1 MLTDITVNIPKKAFL
16 QCYWHL
22 LNSDAH
28 IDFYWG
34 GRDSGKSQDIAQ
46 QLIKDC
52 LSLPYFKCL
61 LIKKTHNTIQESQW
75 ETIKNITEAW
85 GIDHLFKFRVAP
97 LSIECINGNRFLAR
111 GCDNPQSIKSTRDP
125 SHSWIEEA
133 NQLTLDDFITVTT
146 TLRANNV
153 KIKQRVSFNPE
164 FDGDYEE
171 HWLWKTFFAGKNPNG
186 SYSWDLTLPSGRK
199 FSYTYTSTHTTY
211 LHNPKVSPE
220 RIAFLEM
227 LKDIDP
233 YYYQVFT
240 KGLPGRRKNNAPF
253 VFAFDR
259 AKHLGKTTWTR
270 NYETIVTFDFNKR
283 PISCSVWQYINGHL
297 YGIEAIKLDNS
308 DIYKLCDYINLHYP
322 GALWLV
328 TGDATGQNTT
338 ALVQDNINF
347 YTVIKQ
353 KLGLG
358 AGQLKVPTVNPPV
371 KENQV
376 LVNAVLAM
384 IPTTIDPV
392 KCKDLIFDFE
402 NVRILPDGSIE
413 KRNRDDPAQCSDL
426 LDGFRY
432 LCNTFFQWL
441 LKQGK

>member
-1 MLTDITVNIPKKAFL
+1 MISDITVNIPKKAFL
-16 QCYWHL
+16 PCYHHL
-22 LNSDAH
+22 LNSEAH

-75 ETIKNITEAW
+75 ETIKNITERW
-85 GIDHLFKFRVAP
+85 GIDHLFKFKVAP

-153 KIKQRVSFNPE
+153 RIKQRVSFNPE
-164 FDGDYEE
+164 FEGDYEE
-171 HWLWKTFFAGKNPNG
+171 HWLWKTFFAGKEYNG
-186 SYSWDLTLPSGRK
+186 NYSWDLTLPSGKK

-259 AKHLGKTTWTR
+259 AKHLGKTELNR
-270 NYETIVTFDFNKR
+270 AHEVYLSFDFNR
-283 PISCSVWQYINGHL
+283 QPLCCTVWQWYNNRIHC
-297 YGIEAIKLDNS
+297 IEAIKLDNS
-308 DIYKLCDYINLHYP
+308 DIYKMCDYILLHYP
-322 GALWLV
+322 GVMFIV
-328 TGDATGQNTT
+328 TGDATGRASS
-338 ALVQDNINF
+338 ALVENGIDY
-347 YTVIKQ
+347 YTVIKT
-353 KLGLG
+353 KLNLG
-358 AGQLKVPTVNPPV
+358 AGQLKVPTINPPI
-371 KENQV
+371 KESQV
-376 LVNAVLAM
+376 LTNAVLAM
-384 IPTTIDPV
+384 CQVTIDPERCRGLV
-392 KCKDLIFDFE
+392 FDIE
-402 NVRILPDGSIE
+402 NVRMLPDGTIE
-413 KRNRDDPAQCSDL
+413 KRNREDPTQQADL
-426 LDGFRY
+426 LDTMRY
-432 LCNTFFQWL
+432 LFSTFFRWV
-441 LKQGK
+441 LKQ

>member
-1 MLTDITVNIPKKAFL
+1 MISDIKVKIPKKAFL
-16 QCYWHL
+16 PCYHHL

-52 LSLPYFKCL
+52 LGLPYFKCL

-75 ETIKNITEAW
+75 ETIKNICEHW
-85 GIDHLFKFRVAP
+85 KIDHLFKFRVAP

-133 NQLTLDDFITVTT
+133 NQLTLDDFVTVTT

-153 KIKQRVSFNPE
+153 RIKQRVSFNPE
-164 FDGDYEE
+164 FEGDYED
-171 HWLWKTFFAGKNPNG
+171 HWLWKTFFKGRNPNG
-186 SYSWDLTLPSGRK
+186 SYSWDLQLPSGK
-199 FSYTYTSTHTTY
+199 QFSYTYTSTHTTY
-211 LHNPKVSPE
+211 KDNPKVSPE

-233 YYYQVFT
+233 FYYQVFT

-253 VFAFDR
+253 IFAFDR
-259 AKHLGKTTWTR
+259 VKHLGPTTWNR
-270 NYETIVTFDFNKR
+270 SFETMVTFDFNKR
-283 PISCSVWQYINGHL
+283 PISASVWQFINGHL
-297 YGIEAIKLDNS
+297 YGIESIKLEGS
-308 DIYKLCDYINLHYP
+308 DIYKLCDYINLHYS

-328 TGDATGQNTT
+328 TGDATGQSTT
-338 ALVQDNINF
+338 AMVEDNLNYYII
-347 YTVIKQ
+347 IKS
-353 KLGLG
+353 KLNIGG
-358 AGQLKVPTVNPPV
+358 GQLKVPTVNPKV

-384 IPTTIDPV
+384 VPTTIDPV

-402 NVRILPDGSIE
+402 NVRMLPDGSIE
-413 KRNRDDPAQCSDL
+413 KRNREDPAQQADL

-432 LCNTFFQWL
+432 LCDTFFKWV
-441 LKQGK
+441 LKQ

>member
-1 MLTDITVNIPKKAFL
+1 MLSDITVNIPKKAFL
-16 QCYWHL
+16 PCYHHL
-22 LNSDAH
+22 LKSDAH

-85 GIDHLFKFRVAP
+85 GIDHLFKFKVAP

-171 HWLWKTFFAGKNPNG
+171 HWLWKTFFAGKEYNG
-186 SYSWDLTLPSGRK
+186 NYAWDLLLPSGRK

-211 LHNPKVSPE
+211 LQNPKVSPE

-259 AKHLGKTTWTR
+259 AKHLGKTTWNR
-270 NYETIVTFDFNKR
+270 AYETYLSFDFNR
-283 PISCSVWQYINGHL
+283 QPLCCTVWQWYNNEIFA
-297 YGIEAIKLDNS
+297 IEAIKLDNS
-308 DIYKLCDYINLHYP
+308 DIYKMCDYILLHYP
-322 GALWLV
+322 GAIYIA
-328 TGDATGQNTT
+328 TGDATGKASS
-338 ALVQDNINF
+338 ALVQNGLNY
-347 YTVIKQ
+347 YTVIKA

-358 AGQLKVPTVNPPV
+358 QGQLKTPEANPLL
-371 KENQV
+371 KESQV
-376 LVNAVLAM
+376 LTNAVLAM
-384 IPTTIDPV
+384 YKVTIDPDN
-392 KCKDLIFDFE
+392 CKQLIFDIE

-413 KRNRDDPAQCSDL
+413 KKNREDPTQQADF
-426 LDGFRY
+426 LDTMRY
-432 LCNTFFQWL
+432 FFDTFFKWVLRQ
-441 LKQGK
+441 

>member
-1 MLTDITVNIPKKAFL
+1 MISDITVNIPKKAFL
-16 QCYWHL
+16 PCYHHL
-22 LNSDAH
+22 LNSEAH

-75 ETIKNITEAW
+75 ETIKNITERW
-85 GIDHLFKFRVAP
+85 GIDHLFKFKVAP

-153 KIKQRVSFNPE
+153 RIKQRVSFNPE
-164 FDGDYEE
+164 FEGDYEE
-171 HWLWKTFFAGKNPNG
+171 HWLWKTFFAGKEYNG
-186 SYSWDLTLPSGRK
+186 NYSWDLTLPSGKK

-259 AKHLGKTTWTR
+259 TKHLGKTAWNR
-270 NYETIVTFDFNKR
+270 AQETYLSFDFNR
-283 PISCSVWQYINGHL
+283 QPLCCSVWQWYNNQV
-297 YGIEAIKLDNS
+297 YCIEAIKLENS
-308 DIYKLCDYINLHYP
+308 DIYKMCDYILLHYP
-322 GALWLV
+322 GAMYIV
-328 TGDATGQNTT
+328 TGDATGRASS
-338 ALVQDNINF
+338 ALVENGIDY
-347 YTVIKQ
+347 YTVIKA
-353 KLGLG
+353 KLNLG
-358 AGQLKVPTVNPPV
+358 AGQLKVPTINPPI
-371 KENQV
+371 KESQV
-376 LVNAVLAM
+376 LTNAVLVM
-384 IPTTIDPV
+384 CQVKIDPD
-392 KCKDLIFDFE
+392 KCRGLVFDIE
-402 NVRILPDGSIE
+402 NVRMLPDGTIE
-413 KRNRDDPAQCSDL
+413 KRNREDPTQQADL
-426 LDGFRY
+426 LDTMRY
-432 LCNTFFQWL
+432 LFSTFFRWV
-441 LKQGK
+441 LKQ

>member
-1 MLTDITVNIPKKAFL
+1 MLSNIIVNIPKKAFL
-16 QCYWHL
+16 PCYHHL

-75 ETIKNITEAW
+75 ETIKNICEAW

-111 GCDNPQSIKSTRDP
+111 GCDNPQSIKSTRNP

-133 NQLTLDDFITVTT
+133 NQLNLDDFITVTT
-146 TLRANNV
+146 TLRSNEV
-153 KIKQRVSFNPE
+153 RIKQRVSFNPE

-171 HWLWKTFFAGKNPNG
+171 HWLWKTFFAGKDYNG
-186 SYSWDLTLPSGRK
+186 SYAWVLQLPSGKK

-253 VFAFDR
+253 AFAFDR
-259 AKHLGKTTWTR
+259 VKHLGPTTWLAG
-270 NYETIVTFDFNKR
+270 YETMVSFDFNKS
-283 PISCSVWQYINGHL
+283 PICASVWQFYNNEL
-297 YGIEAIKLDNS
+297 FGIEAVKLDNS
-308 DIYKLCDYINLHYP
+308 DIYKLCDYLLANYP

-338 ALVQDNINF
+338 ALIEDNLN
-347 YTVIKQ
+347 YYKVIKS
-353 KLGLG
+353 KMDIGG
-358 AGQLKVPTVNPPV
+358 GQLKVPSVNPRQ

-376 LVNAVLAM
+376 LVNAVLALM
-384 IPTTIDPV
+384 KVTIDPLR
-392 KCKDLIFDFE
+392 CKALIFDLE
-402 NVRILPDGSIE
+402 NVRVLADGTIE
-413 KRNRDDPAQCSDL
+413 KRNREDPTQQSDL
-426 LDGFRY
+426 LDTVRY
-432 LCNTFFQWL
+432 LCNTFFSWV
-441 LKQGK
+441 LKQ

>member
-16 QCYWHL
+16 RCYWHL

-52 LSLPYFKCL
+52 LRLPYFKCL

-75 ETIKNITEAW
+75 ETIKNICEAW
-85 GIDHLFKFRVAP
+85 GIDHLFKFKVAP

-164 FDGDYEE
+164 FEGDYED

-186 SYSWDLTLPSGRK
+186 SYSWDLTLPNGKK

-211 LHNPKVSPE
+211 KNNPRVSPE

-240 KGLPGRRKNNAPF
+240 MGLPGRRKNNAPF

-259 AKHLGKTTWTR
+259 AKHLGKTKWEGSQEL
-270 NYETIVTFDFNKR
+270 YLSFDFNR
-283 PISCSVWQYINGHL
+283 QPLCCTVWQWYNNQVFC
-297 YGIEAIKLDNS
+297 IEAIKLENS
-308 DIYKLCDYINLHYP
+308 NIYAMCDYILLHYP
-322 GALWLV
+322 GALYIV
-328 TGDATGQNTT
+328 TGDATGRASS
-338 ALVQDNINF
+338 ALVIDALNY
-347 YTVIKQ
+347 YTVIKT
-353 KLGLG
+353 KLNLG
-358 AGQLKVPTVNPPV
+358 AGQIKTPTANPV
-371 KENQV
+371 IKESQV
-376 LVNAVLAM
+376 LTNAVLAM
-384 IPTTIDPV
+384 LKVTIDPDN
-392 KCKDLIFDFE
+392 CKGLIFDIE
-402 NVRILPDGSIE
+402 NVRVLPDGSIE
-413 KRNRDDPAQCSDL
+413 KRDREDPAQQADF
-426 LDGFRY
+426 LDTMRY
-432 LCNTFFQWL
+432 FFSTFFKWV
-441 LKQGK
+441 LKQ